1 MLHQEPLAPVY
12 PRWRGELLN
21 NRRAL
26 VPFAGLPPL
35 ARGTRKWILRF
46 VVITRFTPAG
56 AGNSPLYYRL
66 LRSSAVYPR
75 WRGELGGLL
84 RYRAERGGLPPLA
97 RGTQIW
103 GQYTHRGTRFTPA
116 GAGNSLTRIREPCA
130 EPVYP
135 RWRGELIASRNI
147 QFRCR
152 GLPPLARGTL

>member
-97 RGTQIW
+97 RGTRLDHVLNS
-103 GQYTHRGTRFTPA
+103 TAPRFTPA
-116 GAGNSLTRIREPCA
+116 GAGNSNLGTIHA
-130 EPVYP
+130 QGHAVYP
-135 RWRGELIASRNI
+135 RWRGELQCQRPCGAA
-147 QFRCR
+147 FF
-152 GLPPLARGTL
+152 GLPPLARGTR